1 MKRKL
6 LGTITDGDIRRGILN
21 GLNSSN
27 SIKGVFNLNPVKVNQ
42 KLFTEKKALNIIKK
56 YNIELVPIVNNDN
69 VVKNI
74 FYKPFKK
81 NKDNKKLNNISVVIM
96 AGGKGSR
103 MAPFTKVLPNHW
115 CQYMKSL

>member
-1 MKRKL
+1 MKKLDESYIKCLVVVDEKEKL

-56 YNIELVPIVNNDN
+56 HNIELVPIVNNDN

-74 FYKPFKK
+74 FINLLIKTKIIK
-81 NKDNKKLNNISVVIM
+81 N
-96 AGGKGSR
+96 
-103 MAPFTKVLPNHW
+103 
-115 CQYMKSL
+115 